1 MGRVADRV
9 KVKEQP
15 EERDGV
21 VRQADSVRSW
31 VVNHPGNKDGNELRG
46 KPVRELLSR
55 GEFGQ
60 REWIFGFKASQGKN
74 AKNWDPSN
82 DAASKKAGDIFRL

>member
-21 VRQADSVRSW
+21 VRQADSVRPW
-31 VVNHPGNKDGNELRG
+31 VMNHPGNKDGNELRG

-55 GEFGQ
+55 SEFGQ
-60 REWIFGFKASQGKN
+60 RERIFGFKPSQGKN
-74 AKNWDPSN
+74 TKDWDPGD
-82 DAASKKAGDIFRL
+82 DAASKKARDIFRL

>member
-1 MGRVADRV
+1 MGRVADRM

-21 VRQADSVRSW
+21 VRQADSVGSW
-31 VVNHPGNKDGNELRG
+31 VRNHPGNKDGNELRG

-55 GEFGQ
+55 SEFGQ
-60 REWIFGFKASQGKN
+60 RERIFGFKASQGEN
-74 AKNWDPSN
+74 AKDWSPGD
-82 DAASKKAGDIFRL
+82 DAASKEAGNISRP